1 MNISFRQMRA
11 FSAVARAGSFTAAG
25 RQLNL
30 TQSAVS
36 MLLQQLEESLGVQLF
51 DRGATV
57 TLTEAGQQ
65 LLPLA
70 RRILDDVNQVVEGA
84 SDLRSLRTGLL
95 RVVAPQML
103 ACTWLSAV
111 LGEFEAAHP
120 DIGLRMTDATTDDV
134 VGTVRRGEVE
144 LGVGPERP
152 SGEDVTRSFLMDVP
166 IRMVCSA
173 RHRLANRRA
182 VSWDELRDERWVI
195 YSSEFNRHL
204 ERILQA
210 HDTSLSMQTA
220 AEVGYLTTALALVGV
235 GTGLAAVPDYA
246 RMFAGNFDVRFMPL
260 RGPEIRRQ
268 FFIYQR
274 RGMALSPAAQAFVAM
289 MHRRAGRPA
298 ARAKAWR

>member
-25 RQLNL
+25 RQLHL

-70 RRILDDVNQVVEGA
+70 RRILDDLNQVIEGA

-95 RVVAPQML
+95 RVAAPQML
-103 ACTWLSAV
+103 ACTWISSV
-111 LGEFEAAHP
+111 LGAFESAHP
-120 DIGLRMTDATTDDV
+120 EIGLRVTDTTTDDV

-144 LGVGPERP
+144 LGVGPERTT
-152 SGEDVTRSFLMDVP
+152 GDDVTRSFLMDVP
-166 IRMVCSA
+166 IRMVCAA
-173 RHRLANRRA
+173 RHKLASRRA
-182 VSWDELRDERWVI
+182 VTWDELREERWVI
-195 YSSEFNRHL
+195 YSSDFNRHL
-204 ERILQA
+204 ERSLHA
-210 HDTSLSMQTA
+210 HDASLSMQTG

-235 GTGLAAVPDYA
+235 GSGLAAVPDYA
-246 RMFAGNFDVRFMPL
+246 RLFAGNFDVRFVPL
-260 RGPEIRRQ
+260 RGPEILRQ

-274 RGMALSPAAQAFVAM
+274 RGMALSPAAQAFVALM
-289 MHRRAGRPA
+289 RQRAGHPA
-298 ARAKAWR
+298 AKRQAA